1 MVVPPAPSG
10 SMMTPQRSARGLA
23 STISDAGM
31 FDLAGA
37 VLKGPNDH
45 DSDRHI
51 SETLKITR
59 FDHSQQRN
67 DH

>member
-51 SETLKITR
+51 LETLKITR